1 MLVFAFVSCLPTK
14 PVGSLGRHGDV
25 GNTPCRLCVL
35 IGTLVGPWSLLMGS
49 MLDVSLF
56 GVWGALA
63 SVPDF

>member
-1 MLVFAFVSCLPTK
+1 MAM
-14 PVGSLGRHGDV
+14 LGRHGDV
-25 GNTPCRLCVL
+25 GNTPCHLCVL